1 MVKIR
6 NLYSIMCTRDSIQIY
21 NINITL
27 NMFLLM
33 ENLVGPEQVQLNTA
47 HYFILFKLVVKGDPP

>member
-1 MVKIR
+1 MAKIR
-6 NLYSIMCTRDSIQIY
+6 NLYSIIFTLFKY
-21 NINITL
+21 INITL

-47 HYFILFKLVVKGDPP
+47 HYFTLFKLVVKGDPP